1 MTLLEPLATVTAHAS
16 ASPAVAC
23 PVLLGIDPG
32 IGRLGFG
39 LVTRVSREAP
49 WHALAWGVIET
60 HAKPKLSIRSKQAS
74 HPSLK
79 AVGAAGTAPPSPQTL
94 IAEASPGQ
102 WSKDTR
108 RLLELGTDMADLLA
122 QTQPTMVMMERLFF
136 FRNVSTALPVSQ
148 ARGVV
153 LYELAKQ
160 GIPVREMTPMQIK
173 QHLTGG
179 GAADKKEVQRAIQHA
194 LNLSVIPHPDDAAD
208 ALAMAYVLAMQWDIL
223 GNAQVP

>member
-1 MTLLEPLATVTAHAS
+1 
-16 ASPAVAC
+16 
-23 PVLLGIDPG
+23 
-32 IGRLGFG
+32 
-39 LVTRVSREAP
+39 
-49 WHALAWGVIET
+49 
-60 HAKPKLSIRSKQAS
+60 
-74 HPSLK
+74 
-79 AVGAAGTAPPSPQTL
+79 
-94 IAEASPGQ
+94 
-102 WSKDTR
+102 
-108 RLLELGTDMADLLA
+108 MADLLA